1 MSTSSVTRE
10 PSSLLSPQ
18 KQSAE
23 LGKGAAMG
31 TPGDLPPS
39 AMSPVELLKRCQQ
52 LTKWKCDLQKRIYA
66 AEVSMGDLS
75 PELLTEEHM
84 TQVVKNLEK
93 EVDKLRTIF
102 RNKRLVLDRL
112 HVSDVMFDKIFEK
125 STEAQLIGKTMEHS
139 TDLSILLIQSQEE
152 ISILEEQLMEVKKK
166 RMHLAESSSTMM
178 AQFKK
183 EKENPFKYLE
193 ESDNSKIKNIS
204 KRLSKE
210 RDVTT
215 VLQNVFQ
222 RLIIGSCAN
231 WAEDPKLREVVPKL
245 GKSADQ
251 FV

>member
-84 TQVVKNLEK
+84 TQV
-93 EVDKLRTIF
+93 
-102 RNKRLVLDRL
+102 L